1 MSLKIYIDGAFVAQN
16 EAKISVFDHGFLYG
30 DGVFEGIRAYNGRV
44 LKLHEHIDRLYD
56 SAKAIMLD
64 IGVSKDEMVK
74 IVLESLRV
82 NNLKDSYIRL
92 VISRGMGDL
101 GLDPRKCPKPSIIC
115 IAAHIAVY
123 PPELY
128 ERGLEIVT
136 ATVRRNIPEA
146 LNPRIKSLNYLNNI
160 LAKIEANRQGAPE
173 AIMLNQDGF
182 VAECTADNIFIIKN
196 GRITTPPAYMG
207 ALGGITKDTVVEI
220 AKTLGK
226 TVEEN
231 VFTRYEVYTADE
243 MFLTGTGAE
252 VIPVTSV
259 DGRSIGNGEVGSLT
273 KELIKA
279 YKDYANKNGVAI

>member
-1 MSLKIYIDGAFVAQN
+1 MSLKIYIDGAFVPQN
-16 EAKISVFDHGFLYG
+16 EAKVSVFDHGFLYG

-64 IGVSKDEMVK
+64 IGVSKDEMVN
-74 IVLESLRV
+74 IVLESLRI

-196 GRITTPPAYMG
+196 GKITTPPAYMG

-279 YKDYANKNGVAI
+279 YKDYANKNGVTI

>member
-1 MSLKIYIDGAFVAQN
+1 MSLKIYIDGAFVPQN
-16 EAKISVFDHGFLYG
+16 EAKVSVFDHGFLYG

-64 IGVSKDEMVK
+64 IGVSKDEMVN

-82 NNLKDSYIRL
+82 NGLKDSYIRL

-136 ATVRRNIPEA
+136 STVRRNIPEA

-196 GRITTPPAYMG
+196 GKITTPPAYMG

-259 DGRSIGNGEVGSLT
+259 DGRLIGDGGVGGLT
-273 KELIKA
+273 RELIKA

>member
-74 IVLESLRV
+74 IVLESLRI

-279 YKDYANKNGVAI
+279 YKDYANKNGVTI

>member
-1 MSLKIYIDGAFVAQN
+1 MSLKIYVDGAFVPQN

-44 LKLHEHIDRLYD
+44 LKLDEHIDRLYD

-64 IGVSKDEMVK
+64 IGIPKENMSG
-74 IVLESLRV
+74 IVLESLRI

-92 VISRGMGDL
+92 IVSRGVGDL

-173 AIMLNQDGF
+173 AIMLNQDGL

-196 GRITTPPAYMG
+196 GKISTPPAYMG

-220 AKTLGK
+220 AKSLK
-226 TVEEN
+226 KNVCEE
-231 VFTRYEVYTADE
+231 VFSRYEVYTADE

-259 DGRSIGNGEVGSLT
+259 DGRQIGDGTVGKLT
-273 KELIKA
+273 KELITA

>member
-279 YKDYANKNGVAI
+279 YKDYANKNGVTI